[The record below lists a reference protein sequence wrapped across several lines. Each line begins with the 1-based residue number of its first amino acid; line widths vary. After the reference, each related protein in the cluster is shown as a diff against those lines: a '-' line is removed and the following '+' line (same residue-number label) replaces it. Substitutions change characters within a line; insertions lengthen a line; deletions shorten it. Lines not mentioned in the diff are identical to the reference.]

1 MAAPTRSL
9 QSPKSCLGDRARIGK
24 AGRWGAVVSRSGME
38 AVMDE
43 RGMSGEFVGIDVA
56 KARLDVAL
64 CPSGEH
70 WTVEH
75 DEVGIAAVVERLAA
89 QSPTLV
95 ILEATGGLELALV
108 AALVAAAVP
117 VQVVNPRQA
126 RDFAKATGQ
135 LAKTDRL
142 DALVLARFGAA
153 IRPAPRPIPDA
164 ALQEVR
170 ALVARRRQLQA
181 MVVAEKNRRSSA
193 PRRLHA
199 QLDEHLAW
207 LRRAVADLDR
217 DLERTIRATPAWHAS
232 VSRWKSVPG
241 IGPVVSATLL
251 ADLPELGTLTRQQLA
266 ALVGVAPLNH
276 DSGARRGT
284 RSCWGGRAHVRTALY
299 MGTLVA
305 TRCNPPIRA
314 YYLQLLAAGKPKKLA
329 LVACMRKLLTILN
342 AITRRSTA
350 WQAPT
355 ASPAVAA

>member
-1 MAAPTRSL
+1 
-9 QSPKSCLGDRARIGK
+9 
-24 AGRWGAVVSRSGME
+24 
-38 AVMDE
+38 
-43 RGMSGEFVGIDVA
+43 MSEPQPEVFVGIDVA
-56 KARLDVAL
+56 KARLDVGVH
-64 CPSGEH
+64 PSGET

-75 DEVGIAAVVERLAA
+75 DEAGIAALVERLLVAR
-89 QSPTLV
+89 PLLV
-95 ILEATGGLELALV
+95 ILEATGGLELAVV

-153 IRPAPRPIPDA
+153 LRPEPRPIPDA

-181 MVVAEKNRRSSA
+181 MVIAEKNRRASA
-193 PRRLHA
+193 PKRLHV
-199 QLDEHLAW
+199 QIDEHLAW

-217 DLERTIRATPAWHAS
+217 DLAKTIKGTPAWQAA
-232 VSRWKSVPG
+232 VSRWRSVPG

-251 ADLPELGTLTRQQLA
+251 ADLPELGTLTRQQIA

-276 DSGARRGT
+276 DSGTHRGA
-284 RSCWGGRAHVRTALY
+284 RSCWGGRAHVRTTLY

-305 TRCNPPIRA
+305 TRCNPTIAA
-314 YYLQLLAAGKPKKLA
+314 YYQRLLTAGKPKKLA
-329 LVACMRKLLTILN
+329 LTACMHKLLTILN
-342 AITRRSTA
+342 AITRAGTA
-350 WQAPT
+350 WRDQLP
-355 ASPAVAA
+355 SVELAA